1 MFGHL
6 NHGKPELD
14 GSVTIVTGEGA
25 EIVEYTA
32 KATITAGQVVQMNLA
47 GSGAN
52 RASEVI
58 VGTATD
64 LCIGVALESVVADET
79 VRVCVGG
86 YIEGVAAT
94 GGAGTTGDRLMPG
107 AAGVVQI
114 SAQGAYAATG
124 NPNTQCFATQF
135 GVIAAGKVSLYLYRK
150 A

>member
-32 KATITAGQVVQMNLA
+32 KATIAAGQVVQWDTSMPA
-47 GSGAN
+47 GKLGEQRSN
-52 RASEVI
+52 EVI
-58 VGTATD
+58 VGTATN
-64 LCIGVALESVVADET
+64 LAVGVALESVVSGET

-86 YIEGVAAT
+86 YIENVACAGGVVT
-94 GGAGTTGDRLMPG
+94 GHLLMP
-107 AAGVVQI
+107 
-114 SAQGAYAATG
+114 
-124 NPNTQCFATQF
+124 
-135 GVIAAGKVSLYLYRK
+135 IAAGEVDTLAGAFQAVAIAFENVDSSTVDLYWFRR